1 MIIRDR
7 DILSYFSIK
16 PYAVTP
22 HLNHLDKTISLGD
35 VTTYMYTDCIKLS
48 LIITKYFLLSRAL
61 DVFGCFFWCFFSA
74 TIMYFPVRGSSF
86 SFILTNYNY
95 FLFIILTTLS
105 VIFPVFE
112 DDNE

>member
-61 DVFGCFFWCFFSA
+61 DVFGCFFLVFFFCDNYVFSCKRLKFFIH
-74 TIMYFPVRGSSF
+74 TDKLQLF
-86 SFILTNYNY
+86 SFYNPY
-95 FLFIILTTLS
+95 HPECNISCI
-105 VIFPVFE
+105 
-112 DDNE
+112 